1 MTAQIWRPSQAGHY
15 NNGAWVMITS
25 QGAVHLRCL
34 HPQCVQ
40 RGYSNE
46 RLLGQIPLRLMHLI
60 STEGELGTLGQGEWM
75 QGQPHPVSMN
85 CIESA
90 GPIHSVSEQQAST
103 PNDEAT
109 RSHGLAGSP
118 QPRATDRE
126 TGVVPEG
133 CELRMDT
140 PALGTSCERQSRQ
153 LSCAQSFALIARDNQ
168 AEEEVSFQAW
178 TVEAG
183 S

>member
-1 MTAQIWRPSQAGHY
+1 M
-15 NNGAWVMITS
+15 
-25 QGAVHLRCL
+25 
-34 HPQCVQ
+34 
-40 RGYSNE
+40 
-46 RLLGQIPLRLMHLI
+46 PLRLMHLI
-60 STEGELGTLGQGEWM
+60 STEGELGTLGQGESM

>member
-1 MTAQIWRPSQAGHY
+1 M
-15 NNGAWVMITS
+15 
-25 QGAVHLRCL
+25 
-34 HPQCVQ
+34 
-40 RGYSNE
+40 
-46 RLLGQIPLRLMHLI
+46 
-60 STEGELGTLGQGEWM
+60 
-75 QGQPHPVSMN
+75 
-85 CIESA
+85 
-90 GPIHSVSEQQAST
+90 T

-109 RSHGLAGSP
+109 RSHGMAGSP

-126 TGVVPEG
+126 TGVVQEG

-183 S
+183 SWGGRVPDTMEAAGPVKEQCSATTQAVSLKEWVESSER